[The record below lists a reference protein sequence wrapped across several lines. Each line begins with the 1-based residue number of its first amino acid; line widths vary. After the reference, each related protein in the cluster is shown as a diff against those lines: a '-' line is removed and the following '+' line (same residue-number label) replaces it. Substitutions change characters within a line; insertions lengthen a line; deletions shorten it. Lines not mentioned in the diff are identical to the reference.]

1 MITNHSIKAM
11 KKYDVLVILGVQ
23 GSGKGTQGDL
33 LVEKH
38 GFVAFS
44 AGQLLRDE
52 VASGSELGKEID
64 VIINEKGELVPA
76 EMIRK
81 LILQAL
87 EKAPEDKS
95 IIIDGYPRSL
105 EQLEDFDKIIKES
118 GMDNYKVLDIAI
130 TDDVAIER
138 LTSRVVLDE
147 DGNEVKRADDDIE
160 KIKTRLKWSHEET
173 GPVMDEFDT
182 RGKLV
187 RINGEQS
194 IEEVYKEVI
203 EKLAL

>member
-1 MITNHSIKAM
+1 MNHSIKEM

-38 GFVAFS
+38 DFVAFS

-87 EKAPEDKS
+87 EKAPEDKP

-105 EQLEDFDKIIKES
+105 EQLEDFDKIIEES

-147 DGNEVKRADDDIE
+147 DGNEVRRADDDIE
-160 KIKTRLKWSHEET
+160 KIKTRLTWSHEET
-173 GPVMDEFDT
+173 GPVMSEFDA

-194 IEEVYKEVI
+194 IEEVYEEVI
-203 EKLAL
+203 QKLEL